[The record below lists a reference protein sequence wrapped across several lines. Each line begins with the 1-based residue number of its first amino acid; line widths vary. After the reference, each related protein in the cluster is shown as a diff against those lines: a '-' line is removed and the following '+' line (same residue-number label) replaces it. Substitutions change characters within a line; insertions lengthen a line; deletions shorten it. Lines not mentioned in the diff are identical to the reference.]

1 MGNQT
6 ITVLIIRILFLVYSY
21 DIRLEKMCAH
31 WAHTYENSAPGPE
44 NVGAGLKILRMGL
57 EVSIPK

>member
-6 ITVLIIRILFLVYSY
+6 ITVMIIRILFLVYSY

-31 WAHTYENSAPGPE
+31 TYENSAPGPE
-44 NVGAGLKILRMGL
+44 NVGAGLNILRMGL